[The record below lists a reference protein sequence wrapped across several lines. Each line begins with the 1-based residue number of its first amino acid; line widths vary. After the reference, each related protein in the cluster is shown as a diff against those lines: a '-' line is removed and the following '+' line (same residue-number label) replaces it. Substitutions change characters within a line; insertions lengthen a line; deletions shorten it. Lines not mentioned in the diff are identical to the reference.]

1 MQKNSKNVYWILGGI
16 PKKGDKFKLSKN
28 ATIDL
33 ILGDGKL

>member
-1 MQKNSKNVYWILGGI
+1 VRGLKF
-16 PKKGDKFKLSKN
+16 KGRKLMSGAKLSKN